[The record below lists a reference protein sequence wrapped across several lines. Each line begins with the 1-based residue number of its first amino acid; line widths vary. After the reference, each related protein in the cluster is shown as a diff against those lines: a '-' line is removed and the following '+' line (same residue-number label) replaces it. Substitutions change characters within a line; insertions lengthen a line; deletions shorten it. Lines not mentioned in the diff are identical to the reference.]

1 MNNHSLKADSSFE
14 PPHMSVQDFIDWGLS
29 EVAYVK
35 PVDMDGRTV
44 YAVFAANGQQLGLME
59 NRTTALAALF
69 QNDLEPISL
78 H

>member
-1 MNNHSLKADSSFE
+1 MNSNSLKTVSPFA
-14 PPHMSVQDFIDWGLS
+14 PPHMSVQDFIDLGLT

-35 PVDMDGRTV
+35 PVEMDGRTA
-44 YAVFAANGQQLGLME
+44 YAVFAANGQQLGVME
-59 NRTTALAALF
+59 SRNTALAALF

>member
-1 MNNHSLKADSSFE
+1 
-14 PPHMSVQDFIDWGLS
+14 MSVQDFIDLGLT

-35 PVDMDGRTV
+35 PVEMDGRTA
-44 YAVFAANGQQLGLME
+44 YAVFAANGQQLGVME
-59 NRTTALAALF
+59 SRNTALAALF

>member
-1 MNNHSLKADSSFE
+1 AS
-14 PPHMSVQDFIDWGLS
+14 
-29 EVAYVK
+29 
-35 PVDMDGRTV
+35 
-44 YAVFAANGQQLGLME
+44 GQQLGLME

>member
-1 MNNHSLKADSSFE
+1 
-14 PPHMSVQDFIDWGLS
+14 MSVQDFIDWGLS